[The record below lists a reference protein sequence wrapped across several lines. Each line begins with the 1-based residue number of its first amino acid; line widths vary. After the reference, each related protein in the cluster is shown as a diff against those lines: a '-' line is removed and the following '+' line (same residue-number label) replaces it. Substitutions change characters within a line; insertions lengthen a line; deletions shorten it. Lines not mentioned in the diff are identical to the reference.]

1 MMSGVCCTACPECN
15 EDYIQLTDREM
26 QVCATVCSSGT
37 PIGFSAVKRAVGLHQ
52 EVVSRILKR
61 LVNYGALER
70 VSGKYRRKTGQ

>member
-1 MMSGVCCTACPECN
+1 MISASCCVACPECN
-15 EDYIQLTDREM
+15 DDYLQLTDREM
-26 QVCATVCSSGT
+26 RICETVCSSSA

-52 EVVSRILKR
+52 EVVSRTLKR